1 MAKQLHSVSTE
12 PVYRG
17 ADDVMRLARMGSAH
31 PTRLSFLRI
40 MLRRMQ
46 QQNWRYERMCFDLD
60 AQGVGHAVY
69 TLHGPDRSYS
79 LVAFAHDLPDDMR
92 SDRVIA
98 TAWDATFAL
107 FDGVP
112 SGDDINRLSQNVP
125 LQEAGRVSAEELT
138 LSRANRSVRLFDHVV
153 TALAQGR
160 QPDAHELDQVG
171 YLMRTTAVYGS
182 GKFGAQDRSE
192 IANRPE
198 LSQPFQAEMMTVWLI
213 RQFTVDVVNH
223 LARQRGGASAVEFA
237 PDLARGLGVG
247 NSTGLGMAPFLVK
260 HPGLLHAWA
269 SVREEA
275 LTRVRGV
282 EHVSA
287 QQRDHL
293 CQALRDAIHNA
304 EHWSSESPYMAEKLP
319 QLRRDL
325 AAVSAYLDTWPTAQ
339 SARPWDDLWRW
350 ASDHLSSEGQEAV
363 LSLMLEPHGD
373 LIDGLADCLS
383 FPETVAP
390 AIQGAQT
397 VQQLRD
403 FIADTYDWA
412 LAYDF
417 KSQSGT
423 ARFWYVSEEKL
434 EPRLGS
440 RHTEDGSDRENP
452 LGIAWQVSQL
462 WDQLCDMPASL
473 SIAEVLLSHP
483 QHRQIVRRIQSLR
496 GCDYGEI
503 RENLLADDILPI
515 DMMRYKLAYFGAS
528 RFDPRSDK
536 WVRISLFA
544 GLPYPT
550 DIGNFDARL

>member
-1 MAKQLHSVSTE
+1 MAKQLQAVSTE
-12 PVYRG
+12 PAYR
-17 ADDVMRLARMGSAH
+17 AANEVMRLARMGSAH

-46 QQNWRYERMCFDLD
+46 HQNWRFERMCFDLD
-60 AQGVGHAVY
+60 TVGVGHAVY
-69 TLHGPDRSYS
+69 TLHGPERSYS
-79 LVAFAHDLPDDMR
+79 LVAFSHDLPAEMR

-107 FDGVP
+107 FDGIP
-112 SGDDINRLSQNVP
+112 TGDDIKRLSQNVP
-125 LQEAGRVSAEELT
+125 LQEAGRVSAQELT

-153 TALAQGR
+153 ARLAQGQ
-160 QPDAHELDQVG
+160 QPDVHELDQVG

-192 IANRPE
+192 IATRPE

-223 LARQRGGASAVEFA
+223 LARQRGGAGAVEL
-237 PDLARGLGVG
+237 DQNLARGLGVG

-275 LTRVRGV
+275 FARVRGLD
-282 EHVSA
+282 HVTA
-287 QQRDHL
+287 EQLDHL
-293 CQALRDAIHNA
+293 CNALGEAIHNA
-304 EHWSSESPYMAEKLP
+304 EHWSSQSPYMVAKLP
-319 QLRRDL
+319 QLRSDL
-325 AAVSAYLDTWPTAQ
+325 AAAAVYLETWEPAQTAK
-339 SARPWDDLWRW
+339 PWEDLWRW
-350 ASDHLSSEGQEAV
+350 ATEHLSCEGQEAM

-373 LIDGLADCLS
+373 LIDGLAECLS

-390 AIQGAQT
+390 AIQGMQT

-403 FIADTYDWA
+403 LIANDYDWA
-412 LAYDF
+412 LVYDF

-434 EPRLGS
+434 EPRLGL

-462 WDQLCDMPASL
+462 WDQLHDLPVSL
-473 SIAEVLLSHP
+473 SVAEFLLSHP
-483 QHRQIVRRIQSLR
+483 QYRQIVRRIQSLQ
-496 GCDYGEI
+496 GCEYGEI

-550 DIGNFDARL
+550 DIGAFDARI

>member
-1 MAKQLHSVSTE
+1 
-12 PVYRG
+12 
-17 ADDVMRLARMGSAH
+17 
-31 PTRLSFLRI
+31 
-40 MLRRMQ
+40 LRRMQ
-46 QQNWRYERMCFDLD
+46 QQTWRFERMCFDLD

-69 TLHGPDRSYS
+69 TLHGPARSYS
-79 LVAFAHDLPDDMR
+79 LVAFSHDLPDDMR

-112 SGDDINRLSQNVP
+112 SDDDINRLSQNVP
-125 LQEAGRVSAEELT
+125 LQEAGRVSAQELT

-160 QPDAHELDQVG
+160 QPDAQELDQVG

-182 GKFGAQDRSE
+182 GKFGAQDRGE

-223 LARQRGGASAVEFA
+223 LARQRGGASAAELA
-237 PDLARGLGVG
+237 PELARGLGVG

-260 HPGLLHAWA
+260 HPGLLHAWV

-275 LTRVRGV
+275 LSRVRGLDNV
-282 EHVSA
+282 TD

-293 CQALRDAIHNA
+293 HQALRDAIHNA
-304 EHWSSESPYMAEKLP
+304 EHWSSESPYMVDKLP

-325 AAVSAYLDTWPTAQ
+325 AAVSVFLDTWPTTQ
-339 SARPWDDLWRW
+339 TARPWDDLWRW
-350 ASDHLSSEGQEAV
+350 ASDHLSCEGQEAV

-373 LIDGLADCLS
+373 VVDGLADCLS

-390 AIQGAQT
+390 AIQGTQT

-403 FIADTYDWA
+403 IIASAYDWA

-417 KSQSGT
+417 KAQSGT

-483 QHRQIVRRIQSLR
+483 QHRQIVRRIQSVQ

-550 DIGNFDARL
+550 DIGNFDVRL

>member
-1 MAKQLHSVSTE
+1 MAKQLHLGTPEST
-12 PVYRG
+12 YRG
-17 ADDVMRLARMGSAH
+17 ANDVMRLARMGSAH

-60 AQGVGHAVY
+60 GQGVGHAVY
-69 TLHGPDRSYS
+69 TLHGPARSYS
-79 LVAFAHDLPDDMR
+79 LVAFSHDLPDDMR

-112 SGDDINRLSQNVP
+112 SGDDIKRLSHNVP
-125 LQEAGRVSAEELT
+125 LQEAGRVSAQELT
-138 LSRANRSVRLFDHVV
+138 LSRANRSVRLFEHVV
-153 TALAQGR
+153 TALAQGQ

-213 RQFTVDVVNH
+213 RQFTIDVVNH
-223 LARQRGGASAVEFA
+223 LARQRGGAEAVELA
-237 PDLARGLGVG
+237 PHLARGLGVG

-275 LTRVRGV
+275 FACVRGLD
-282 EHVSA
+282 HVTDT
-287 QQRDHL
+287 QRDHL
-293 CQALRDAIHNA
+293 HQALRDAIHNA
-304 EHWSSESPYMAEKLP
+304 EHWSSESPYMVEKLP

-325 AAVSAYLDTWPTAQ
+325 AAAATYLETWDAAQ
-339 SARPWDDLWRW
+339 SAHPWDDLWRW
-350 ASDHLSSEGQEAV
+350 ARDHLSCEGQEAM

-373 LIDGLADCLS
+373 LIDGLAECLS

-390 AIQGAQT
+390 AIQGTQT

-403 FIADTYDWA
+403 IIADAYDWA
-412 LAYDF
+412 LEYDF
-417 KSQSGT
+417 TSQSGT

-440 RHTEDGSDRENP
+440 RHTEDGCDRENP

-462 WDQLCDMPASL
+462 WDQLRDLPPSR
-473 SIAEVLLSHP
+473 SVAEFLLSHP
-483 QHRQIVRRIQSLR
+483 QHRQIVRRIQSLQ
-496 GCDYGEI
+496 GCEYGEI

-550 DIGNFDARL
+550 DIGAFDVRI